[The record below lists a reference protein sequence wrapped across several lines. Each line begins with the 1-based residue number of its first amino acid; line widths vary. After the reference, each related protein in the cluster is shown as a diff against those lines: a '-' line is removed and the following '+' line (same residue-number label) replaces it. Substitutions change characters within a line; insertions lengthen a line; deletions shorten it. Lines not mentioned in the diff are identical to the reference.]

1 MEKSKVM
8 ASGEDQALNQSGT
21 VSLTDGSGL
30 DGGINADRD
39 QITAIGNGTWDAWFD
54 GIGVDADAMTD
65 RIQPLVQER
74 QKF

>member
-8 ASGEDQALNQSGT
+8 ASCEDQALNQSDV
-21 VSLTDGSGL
+21 VSLIDDLGL

-65 RIQPLVQER
+65 RKQPLVQER
-74 QKF
+74 QKI